1 MMVVVIFFKCL
12 GFCQPNLSV
21 ITTPPYIR
29 ALKIGV
35 CIMIRRLKN
44 LKHFFNY
51 RRYFTVS
58 EMVFM
63 EFIRLYFGGIQI
75 YMCLI
80 HGNSVKVFDYA
91 ELSGVLVN
99 RLL

>member
-1 MMVVVIFFKCL
+1 
-12 GFCQPNLSV
+12 
-21 ITTPPYIR
+21 
-29 ALKIGV
+29 
-35 CIMIRRLKN
+35 
-44 LKHFFNY
+44 
-51 RRYFTVS
+51 
-58 EMVFM
+58 MVFM

-80 HGNSVKVFDYA
+80 HGNSVKVFDYT